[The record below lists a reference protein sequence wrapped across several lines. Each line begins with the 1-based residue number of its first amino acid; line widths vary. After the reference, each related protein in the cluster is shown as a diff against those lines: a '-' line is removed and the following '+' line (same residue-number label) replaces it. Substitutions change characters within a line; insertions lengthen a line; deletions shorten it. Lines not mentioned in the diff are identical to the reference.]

1 MCVQITHQGAYNL
14 FKAFRI
20 MGRRYLNRNKNEEFE
35 QDYAEEIEEAKKK
48 IERIGPQIDDLDPL
62 EVSLRQIAIEKDL
75 ERPKTKEERV
85 KEEIK
90 IAGHQTRT
98 TNQYQKFI
106 NAHIEDRVSKIEQ
119 IKHAKSKFDQD
130 IENLREENVGSVKDL
145 TKLSVQSIT
154 AKSLDDM
161 LQSLLNNLEIT
172 KSKLGYFKN
181 KVISTEQEVL
191 LHENNIQKIKDE
203 ITRKRIEEEEK
214 KKRAETIKK
223 ELQGLSSKYN
233 LDELK
238 KVIDTL
244 NKSNSEEF

>member
-14 FKAFRI
+14 FKAIRI
-20 MGRRYLNRNKNEEFE
+20 MGRMYLNRNKNEEFE
-35 QDYAEEIEEAKKK
+35 QDYAEEIEATKKK
-48 IERIGPQIDDLDPL
+48 IERIGPQNDVLDPL

-75 ERPKTKEERV
+75 ERPKTKEEKV

-90 IAGHQTRT
+90 EAGHQTRT

-119 IKHAKSKFDQD
+119 IKHAKSKFDKD

-145 TKLSVQSIT
+145 TKLSVQNIST
-154 AKSLDDM
+154 KSLDDM
-161 LQSLLNNLEIT
+161 LQSLLTNLDIT
-172 KSKLGYFKN
+172 KSKLEYFKN

-191 LHENNIQKIKDE
+191 QHENNIQKIKDE

-238 KVIDTL
+238 KVFDTL